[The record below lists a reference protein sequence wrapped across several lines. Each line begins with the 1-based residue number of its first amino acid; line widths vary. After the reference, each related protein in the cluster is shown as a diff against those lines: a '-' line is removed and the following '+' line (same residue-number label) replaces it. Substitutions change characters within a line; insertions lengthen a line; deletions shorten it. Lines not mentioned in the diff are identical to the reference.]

1 MAKGGTTQLSPS
13 LWRDKQNVVN
23 VYNEM
28 LFSHKDEEN
37 SDTCYNMGESWIY
50 YAKWKR
56 TSTVLFLSQ
65 TTNIVLFPLYE
76 VPGIGKFIETESKM
90 MVTKDWGSGDGKL
103 LLIGYR
109 VSVRVD
115 EKVLEI
121 VVTAAQHC
129 EGT

>member
-1 MAKGGTTQLSPS
+1 
-13 LWRDKQNVVN
+13 
-23 VYNEM
+23 
-28 LFSHKDEEN
+28 
-37 SDTCYNMGESWIY
+37 
-50 YAKWKR
+50 
-56 TSTVLFLSQ
+56 
-65 TTNIVLFPLYE
+65 
-76 VPGIGKFIETESKM
+76 M